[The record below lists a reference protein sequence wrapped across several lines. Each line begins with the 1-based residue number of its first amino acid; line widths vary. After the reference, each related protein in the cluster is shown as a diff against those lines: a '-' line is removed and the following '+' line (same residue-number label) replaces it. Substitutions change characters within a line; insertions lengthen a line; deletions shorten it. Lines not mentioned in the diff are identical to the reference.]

1 VVLDDGKAT
10 DVPHGLTVLGD
21 DELEVLDEDPSG
33 EHWADEA
40 GSGVRV
46 SA

>member
-1 VVLDDGKAT
+1 MLDDGKAT
-10 DVPHGLTVLGD
+10 DVPQGLGESAADDDLEVVD
-21 DELEVLDEDPSG
+21 DEPSG